1 MTEEYDLDNTET
13 EKLLLEAD
21 DFVELIRYHWASDI
35 NVFPNERQRIQLAA
49 ILLLAAFT
57 GSRPEA
63 LLSLTYRD
71 LNLYVDAGNET
82 REHVLRLGVQLT
94 KTKSRQKRKRP

>member
-1 MTEEYDLDNTET
+1 LTEEYGLDNIET
-13 EKLLLEAD
+13 EKPLLEAD
-21 DFVELIRYHWASDI
+21 DFVELIRYHWVSDI
-35 NVFPNERQRIQLAA
+35 NVFPNERQRVQLAV

-57 GSRPEA
+57 GSRPRA

-71 LNLYVDAGNET
+71 LNLYVDRDVKTGA
-82 REHVLRLGVQLT
+82 HILKLGVTLT

>member
-1 MTEEYDLDNTET
+1 MTEEYALDNVEI
-13 EKLLLEAD
+13 EKPLLEAD
-21 DFVELIRYHWASDI
+21 DFVELIRHHWASDI
-35 NVFPNERQRIQLAA
+35 NVFPNERQRLQLAA
-49 ILLLAAFT
+49 LLLLAAFT

-71 LNLYVDAGNET
+71 LDLYVEKGTDSCA
-82 REHVLRLGVQLT
+82 HMLRLGVRLT